1 MTHLYICI
9 YIYIYIERERERERE
24 RGVHTHL
31 YICIYLES
39 TGAAPGLLQPHPT
52 CMDAA
57 CGGQHRWPL
66 VCAMAPFFFFVC
78 GFAPIWV
85 EFDCIGRNL
94 PKHAEKG
101 RIRLKPA
108 LNHSEIL
115 VKKKKKCKTHR
126 FELWSSLPTASL
138 IISLSVSPLSLPNL
152 RSFTQKSESL
162 LCLIAQAHSSSLGL
176 NLSVM
181 ECFSF

>member
-1 MTHLYICI
+1 MHDDTLVHMHI
-9 YIYIYIERERERERE
+9 YIYIYIERERERE

-31 YICIYLES
+31 YICIDLES

-66 VCAMAPFFFFVC
+66 VCAMPPFFFFVC
-78 GFAPIWV
+78 GFAPIRV

-115 VKKKKKCKTHR
+115 VKKKKMQNSPFWTLKLFAFCLSHYLTLR
-126 FELWSSLPTASL
+126 LPSLTP
-138 IISLSVSPLSLPNL
+138 
-152 RSFTQKSESL
+152 
-162 LCLIAQAHSSSLGL
+162 
-176 NLSVM
+176 
-181 ECFSF
+181 